1 MAGGQ
6 FCPCRHSWSDV
17 GAVFYLHVSG
27 DGEKKGGV
35 WKTVFTQLGS
45 WWQQG
50 SNVGNVA
57 SEGRQRAWGRC
68 LTLSL

>member
-1 MAGGQ
+1 MVGGW
-6 FCPCRHSWSDV
+6 FCPCRPSWSDV
-17 GAVFYLHVSG
+17 AAVFYLHVSG
-27 DGEKKGGV
+27 DGEKGGV

-45 WWQQG
+45 RWQQE

-68 LTLSL
+68 LTRSL